1 MLERLKRLAFYILIS
16 EDKEL
21 LEHAHL
27 LLPTNLQPIL
37 PCPTNVES
45 VRIYEEHKKMAA
57 DYLRIKTELEQLQAS
72 RCELAARLATVAT
85 AEGGGGVEE
94 QLQEEHQLMEEYVQL
109 QNEKDSLEQFKKML
123 RQQLEIINSSEAQR
137 QQQQPPQHNNNNQHS
152 NNNVR

>member
-85 AEGGGGVEE
+85 AEGGGVEE

-137 QQQQPPQHNNNNQHS
+137 QQPPHNNNNNNQHS
-152 NNNVR
+152 NNR